1 MPLIG
6 TLFALLTIGLLSIR
20 PPPLSTTCSDPQ
32 QLLPTRGS
40 VCEGID
46 PFGNSPDA
54 VLGRSLVPDGLVPI
68 AIFPSSRDQKVPAL
82 SVIFS
87 ESPSETLRYAEYIS

>member
-6 TLFALLTIGLLSIR
+6 TLFAMLTIGLLSIR
-20 PPPLSTTCSDPQ
+20 PPPLSTTCSDSQ
-32 QLLPTRGS
+32 QLPPTRGS

-87 ESPSETLRYAEYIS
+87 ESPSETLRYAECIS